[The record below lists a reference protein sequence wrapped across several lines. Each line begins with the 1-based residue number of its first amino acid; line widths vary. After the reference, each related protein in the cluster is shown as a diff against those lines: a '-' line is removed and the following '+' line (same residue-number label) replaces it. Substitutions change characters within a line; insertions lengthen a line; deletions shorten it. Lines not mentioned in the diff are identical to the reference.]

1 MPDNVT
7 KETHIQGNVQIRS
20 DKDLL
25 ALEVGIGQIGHGLLA
40 GRHGVVGVGEK
51 MRGGGFW
58 LISKDFIRIRDCSLI
73 QKLPL
78 YPRKVFI

>member
-40 GRHGVVGVGEK
+40 GRHGVVGDVGEK
-51 MRGGGFW
+51 MRESGGEG
-58 LISKDFIRIRDCSLI
+58 SG
-73 QKLPL
+73 
-78 YPRKVFI
+78 

>member
-1 MPDNVT
+1 MSGKT

-40 GRHGVVGVGEK
+40 GRHALLVGWRKNE
-51 MRGGGFW
+51 RGGQ
-58 LISKDFIRIRDCSLI
+58 SKEGSG
-73 QKLPL
+73 
-78 YPRKVFI
+78 